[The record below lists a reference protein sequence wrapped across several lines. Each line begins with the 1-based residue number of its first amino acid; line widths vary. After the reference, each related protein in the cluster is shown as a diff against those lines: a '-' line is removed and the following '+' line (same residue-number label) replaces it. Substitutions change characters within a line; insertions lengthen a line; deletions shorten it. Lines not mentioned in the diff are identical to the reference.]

1 MAPQTPLDPERID
14 ISLDLVGEG
23 SLAAVQQLTHQLSIV
38 SDYMAN
44 IQARTPEGA
53 AAGARIIG
61 NSLGANRGIVTPSGA
76 HPYGSNAAKSPVIA
90 NNAGAAASRAD
101 HDLVEG
107 IGSQPFRRRFRNSLR
122 SGGGLRGAINQ
133 ELDIYGATERLQAQ
147 RRGSRNQGPTDSAS
161 YGQADPYDRIFS
173 GYGDVTEQ
181 SGGPVSGMPS
191 SGASLPEGATNPT
204 EPLWMRTLKADPV
217 AWEHTQDGLRL
228 PPGGLS
234 LNLQDKMRIASD
246 FLARSSARSVNA
258 AQQTP
263 AAQAYQT
270 ALSAAMAN
278 GYSKEYYDA
287 NIAPLEGV
295 TPTDIS
301 GVATTR
307 GTAAALLRY
316 GADRAAPLIQLS
328 QDIRQR
334 ATAAYNFAGA
344 TQQMGV
350 QAGFERAGQIN
361 IPGTNIGI
369 TNPID
374 FLHSG
379 SAAREGLNQRIN
391 TMRLRLMGGINGT
404 QASEIVQGLVGSGW
418 SGEQGQNAAFDAIA
432 PLVQQGQN
440 PNLAVGSFD
449 YAMRQGNA
457 SMRDFVDTMSDL
469 GTSARAANM
478 SLDEYQQ
485 GLMEFAQQARSL
497 GATGVQ
503 GMQLGR
509 NLTDALGVAPQVA
522 SQMLQSPMVQAFA
535 MRQGVLPTEI
545 GMMGSS
551 GVTSA
556 LYGGMEMAM
565 QASRSF
571 LNQPT
576 VRDAAGN
583 VITGEQRQMNNAA
596 QIMGM
601 SHEEFQRLWRNR
613 QGAQHGAI
621 AGEMLNRYSRNIRT
635 IDQQVRHGSS
645 SSDPRALASI
655 VSGAHGSAVAMA
667 ERAAQDQG
675 ARGEIA
681 DELDARIDRSQWT
694 PIDRELRRMAPA
706 RGTQGYDKYMS
717 QIHNIEGKT
726 GQDRV
731 KAAREFIA
739 EHGKVTMPS
748 DQPVV
753 YLKAKG
759 ALAKLVEQVGGDGK
773 SIARQHANSGGESSA
788 AQALLTAPANVRQD
802 ALNDYLKSA
811 GIDGGG

>member
-1 MAPQTPLDPERID
+1 MAPQNPLEPERID

-23 SLAAVQQLTHQLSIV
+23 SLAAVQQLTQQLSIV

-44 IQARTPEGA
+44 ITARSPEGA
-53 AAGARIIG
+53 AAGARAIG
-61 NSLGANRGIVTPSGA
+61 NSLGANRGIVFPSGS
-76 HPYGSNAAKSPVIA
+76 HNYVSHGGDSPATIDG
-90 NNAGAAASRAD
+90 AGKAASHAD
-101 HDLVEG
+101 QVLVETA
-107 IGSQPFRRRFRNSLR
+107 GSHSLPRRLR
-122 SGGGLRGAINQ
+122 DAMRTGGFRGAMQQ
-133 ELDIYGATERLQAQ
+133 ELEIYGATERLQAQ
-147 RRGSRNQGPTDSAS
+147 RRGGRNFGPTDSEA

-181 SGGPVSGMPS
+181 SGGPSR
-191 SGASLPEGATNPT
+191 GASLPGAAVNPND
-204 EPLWMRTLKADPV
+204 PLWLRTLKADPV

-246 FLARSSARSVNA
+246 FLARSATRSLAEARNSPETFAYNA
-258 AQQTP
+258 ALSQ
-263 AAQAYQT
+263 AQALGFSREEFDQH
-270 ALSAAMAN
+270 
-278 GYSKEYYDA
+278 
-287 NIAPLEGV
+287 IAPQ
-295 TPTDIS
+295 S
-301 GVATTR
+301 GITVPDYTGIATTR
-307 GTAAALLRY
+307 GTMSALLRM

-328 QDIRQR
+328 QDLRQR
-334 ATAAYNFAGA
+334 ATAAYNWAGV

-350 QAGFERAGQIN
+350 SAGFERAGQIN

-369 TNPID
+369 TNPLD
-374 FLHSG
+374 FFRSG

-391 TMRLRLMGGINGT
+391 TIRLRLMGGINGA
-404 QASEIVQGLVGSGW
+404 QANEIVQGLVGAGW
-418 SGEQGQNAAFDAIA
+418 GGEQGQNIAFDAIA

-457 SMRDFVDTMSDL
+457 SMRDFVDTMSHL
-469 GTSARAANM
+469 GDSAKAANM

-485 GLMEFAQQARSL
+485 GLMEFAQTARSL

-503 GMQLGR
+503 GLQLGR

-522 SQMLQSPMVQAFA
+522 AQALQSPMVQAFA

-565 QASRSF
+565 QASRGF

-583 VITGEQRQMNNAA
+583 VITGQQRQMNNAA

-621 AGEMLNRYSRNIRT
+621 AGEMLNRYARTVSRIDHDFGKDSGGGASHPIVGAGRGAATQAAQYAYTHSKESAGRAEVADMLNQRLERT
-635 IDQQVRHGSS
+635 QWAPI
-645 SSDPRALASI
+645 
-655 VSGAHGSAVAMA
+655 AHELRAMA
-667 ERAAQDQG
+667 PQ
-675 ARGEIA
+675 
-681 DELDARIDRSQWT
+681 
-694 PIDRELRRMAPA
+694 

-717 QIHNIEGKT
+717 QIHDIESKT
-726 GQDRV
+726 GTDRV

-739 EHGKVTMPS
+739 EHGKIQMPS

-759 ALAKLVEQVGGDGK
+759 ALAKLVEQVGSDGK
-773 SIARQHANSGGESSA
+773 SINRQHANAGGESSA
-788 AQALLTAPANVRQD
+788 AQALLTAPTSVRQQ
-802 ALNDYLKSA
+802 ALTDYLKAA
-811 GIDGGG
+811 GVEGG